1 VDGLDL
7 DLQRL
12 HQACQAGGLAGGQL
26 EHQAAERRRVDDRVL
41 ERPGEAPA
49 QDPGVEG
56 VVAVLDQDR
65 SPCEMEEGAPGVPE
79 LRCVDEHLALDQVPA
94 LCVGVDRCPGVD
106 QGVEEPERSAEPE
119 PLSAD
124 LEDQERP
131 VAGGLDVDRDEL
143 GFLER
148 GLRANRREVVASL
161 DRLPGDE
168 LGSPPGLQPQPPVF
182 RFSHGLPS

>member
-1 VDGLDL
+1 VNGLDL
-7 DLQRL
+7 YLERL
-12 HQACQAGGLAGGQL
+12 EQAGEARRLAGGQL
-26 EHQAAERRRVDDRVL
+26 EHQPAEGRGVHDGVL
-41 ERPGEAPA
+41 ERPRQAPA

-94 LCVGVDRCPGVD
+94 LCVGVDRRPGVD
-106 QGVEEPERSAEPE
+106 QGVEEAERSAEPE
-119 PLSAD
+119 PLGAD

-143 GFLER
+143 GLLQR
-148 GLRANRREVVASL
+148 RARADRREVVAPL
-161 DRLPGDE
+161 D
-168 LGSPPGLQPQPPVF
+168 
-182 RFSHGLPS
+182 GLPCDEPGAPSGL

>member
-1 VDGLDL
+1 MNGLDL
-7 DLQRL
+7 DLERL
-12 HQACQAGGLAGGQL
+12 DQAGQPRRLAAGQL
-26 EHQAAERRRVDDRVL
+26 EHQAAESRRIHDRVL

-143 GFLER
+143 GLLQR
-148 GLRANRREVVASL
+148 RARADRREVVAPL
-161 DRLPGDE
+161 D
-168 LGSPPGLQPQPPVF
+168 
-182 RFSHGLPS
+182 GLPCDEPGAPSGL

>member
-1 VDGLDL
+1 MNGLDL
-7 DLQRL
+7 DLQSL
-12 HQACQAGGLAGGQL
+12 HQAGQPRRLAGGEL
-26 EHQAAERRRVDDRVL
+26 EDGPAQRGGVDDRVL
-41 ERPGEAPA
+41 EWQWESAA
-49 QDPGVEG
+49 EDPGVEG

-106 QGVEEPERSAEPE
+106 QGVEEAERSAEPE
-119 PLSAD
+119 PLGAD

-143 GFLER
+143 GLLQR
-148 GLRANRREVVASL
+148 RARADRREVVAPL
-161 DRLPGDE
+161 DGLPCDE
-168 LGSPPGLQPQPPVF
+168 PGAPSGLEPQPPVVRF
-182 RFSHGLPS
+182 RHSLPS